1 KYATL
6 GEDPTSYMYL
16 PLVQVPSPAV
26 TLFFRST
33 GDSRTV
39 LGSVR
44 SQLQSLD
51 RNLPLTNVWPIGEVF
66 SQALWPARFAAGLLA
81 IFALIALLLC
91 SVGIYGVV
99 GYTVGQRVREIGI
112 RMALGAQRG
121 DVLWMVLRQS
131 AITLSIGLGVGLIA
145 SYFLARWVTTL
156 LFGVNT
162 ITPVPFAATALL
174 LALVGLLASYIPAR
188 RAARVN
194 PIVALHYE

>member
-1 KYATL
+1 MILL
-6 GEDPTSYMYL
+6 GT
-16 PLVQVPSPAV
+16 
-26 TLFFRST
+26 F
-33 GDSRTV
+33 
-39 LGSVR
+39 
-44 SQLQSLD
+44 
-51 RNLPLTNVWPIGEVF
+51 
-66 SQALWPARFAAGLLA
+66 AGL
-81 IFALIALLLC
+81 ALLLA